1 MQYQL
6 SLTPIVLTWHL
17 KLEEIFLW
25 TDSCV
30 IYVLQKLFFLTVSYM
45 WKHSMLSN
53 LVLLQCISI
62 LFSWCLS
69 NVTQINV
76 FSAKSNLKQGKW
88 KTNWNN
94 LFGRATWCSSGC
106 SKQDLS
112 AAFWNWK
119 VACLTLMK
127 VYNHWILWSY
137 DHTYYNLINCWSKDD
152 ISFTWCRLI
161 PGYY

>member
-1 MQYQL
+1 
-6 SLTPIVLTWHL
+6 
-17 KLEEIFLW
+17 
-25 TDSCV
+25 
-30 IYVLQKLFFLTVSYM
+30 M

-127 VYNHWILWSY
+127 VYNHWILWSWPY
-137 DHTYYNLINCWSKDD
+137 ILQLNKLLIKRWYFIYMMQTYSWLLLNLGYNVYTGSPWCHGYVTHTPTHPPHTLVLLLFYGL
-152 ISFTWCRLI
+152 T
-161 PGYY
+161 